1 VLSKKLLPAD
11 GLSFLSF
18 FWKLRKKSCKSC
30 LKNKKG
36 GRMKFEAI
44 ERETVILDPN
54 NNMERKSIPSQIRK
68 DPLTGRTSRICHFMA
83 LKWEKPDFDQLIA
96 GTEKIC
102 PFCPDK
108 VMKVTP
114 CFPEDI
120 VPEGRLSLEDKVLFP
135 NIAPYDSL
143 GAVATLGD
151 RHFIPM
157 TDFETQRIADGFRL
171 SMKFFRRVKEI
182 HHPESVYHLVSWNY
196 MPASGSTLIHP
207 HFQVFA
213 TAYAPNQLREE
224 LQAAK
229 TYMKK
234 NGTNYWDD
242 LVAAEEKDTNR
253 FLGRIGRINWLTVFA
268 PLGVAGDVVAIVD
281 GTCSTLELTDDDL
294 YNLANGLTKLMA
306 AYDKMGI
313 YNFNVSFFAG
323 TPADNFTRFHLVFSP
338 RTFFSQAL
346 GTPDVAAL
354 RNLGNEGVC
363 MAFPEDINK
372 MLISEF

>member
-1 VLSKKLLPAD
+1 
-11 GLSFLSF
+11 
-18 FWKLRKKSCKSC
+18 
-30 LKNKKG
+30 
-36 GRMKFEAI
+36 MKFEAI
-44 ERETVILDPN
+44 ERQTVILDPS
-54 NNMERKSIPSQIRK
+54 NNMQRKTIPSEIRK
-68 DPLTGRTSRICHFMA
+68 DPLTGRTSRISHFMA
-83 LKWEKPDFDQLIA
+83 LKWEKPDFDQLVA

-120 VPEGRLSLEDKVLFP
+120 VPEGRVVLDDKVLFP

-143 GAVATLGD
+143 SAVATLGH
-151 RHFIPM
+151 RHYIPM
-157 TDFETQRIADGFRL
+157 TDFEPERLADGFRL
-171 SMKFFRRVKEI
+171 SMKFFRQVNEI
-182 HHPESVYHLVSWNY
+182 NHPESVYHLVSWNY

-224 LQAAK
+224 LQAAEK
-229 TYMKK
+229 YLKK

-242 LVAAEEKDTNR
+242 LVKAEKTGKDR
-253 FLGRIGRINWLTVFA
+253 FLGRIGRSNWMTVFA
-268 PLGVAGDVVAIVD
+268 PLGVAGDVVAVVD
-281 GTCSTLELTDDDL
+281 DTGSTLELTDDDL
-294 YNLANGLTKLMA
+294 KDLANGLNNLMA

-313 YNFNVSFFAG
+313 YNFNVSFYPGAAG
-323 TPADNFTRFHLVFSP
+323 DDFTRFHLVFSP
-338 RTFFSQAL
+338 RTYFNQAL

>member
-1 VLSKKLLPAD
+1 
-11 GLSFLSF
+11 
-18 FWKLRKKSCKSC
+18 
-30 LKNKKG
+30 
-36 GRMKFEAI
+36 MKFEAI

-54 NNMERKSIPSQIRK
+54 NNMERKSIPSEIRK
-68 DPLTGRTSRICHFMA
+68 DPLTGRTSRICHFMP

-108 VMKVTP
+108 VMQVTP

-120 VPEGRLSLEDKVLFP
+120 VPEGRLTLDDKILFP

-151 RHFIPM
+151 RHYISM
-157 TDFETQRIADGFRL
+157 TDFEPQRIADGFRL
-171 SMKFFRRVKEI
+171 TMKFFHQVNKI
-182 HHPESVYHLVSWNY
+182 NHPESVYHLVSWNY

-224 LQAAK
+224 LQAAER
-229 TYMKK
+229 YMKK
-234 NGTNYWDD
+234 NGANYWDA
-242 LVAAEEKDTNR
+242 LVEAEKTGKDR
-253 FLGRIGRINWLTVFA
+253 FLGRIGRSNWMTVFA
-268 PLGVAGDVVAIVD
+268 PLGVAGDVVAVVD
-281 GTCSTLELTDDDL
+281 GASSTLDLLDDDL
-294 YNLANGLTKLMA
+294 TDLANGLNNLMA

-313 YNFNVSFFAG
+313 YNFNVSFFPGAPG
-323 TPADNFTRFHLVFSP
+323 DDFTRFHLVFSP
-338 RTFFSQAL
+338 RTFFNQAL

-372 MLISEF
+372 MLIPEF